1 MMRAIKV
8 VFDKTHHRN
17 CCWHILRPWE
27 FELDQHYTQHK
38 DMKLKEKLESLINY
52 PLGPMQFE
60 VEWNRLVD
68 ECGIAEHPAI
78 KALWEK
84 RERWISAYFKGMYCG
99 RMTSTQRL
107 ESQNRVFKDGYINE
121 STSLH
126 MFDKRMLDSLQHADH
141 MDVGETHY
149 AQVSAKREMNL
160 KI

>member
-1 MMRAIKV
+1 MRQAIKV

-17 CCWHILRPWE
+17 YHWHILRPWE
-27 FELDQHYTQHK
+27 FELDQLYTQHK

-84 RERWISAYFKGMYCG
+84 RER
-99 RMTSTQRL
+99 
-107 ESQNRVFKDGYINE
+107 
-121 STSLH
+121 
-126 MFDKRMLDSLQHADH
+126 
-141 MDVGETHY
+141 
-149 AQVSAKREMNL
+149 
-160 KI
+160 